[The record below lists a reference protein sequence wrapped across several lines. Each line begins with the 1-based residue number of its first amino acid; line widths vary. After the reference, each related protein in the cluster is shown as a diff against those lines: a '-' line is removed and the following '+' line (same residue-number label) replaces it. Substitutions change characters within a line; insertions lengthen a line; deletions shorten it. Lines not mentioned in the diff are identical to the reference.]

1 MISRFL
7 VFDAVFPFG
16 VGIRGPPETDRL
28 KCGGI
33 GPAERMGSLLRISEA
48 RGRI

>member
-33 GPAERMGSLLRISEA
+33 SQAGRIGSLLRISEV
-48 RGRI
+48 RVRI